1 MSRVKTM
8 QLQGNDYAKVAD
20 RLKKFRE
27 ECPNGQIKTE
37 PKFLDDGKILFVATV
52 LKDKSRDE
60 SAEATGHALGENKGQ
75 KAFEKLETVAIGR
88 ALATLGYLMS
98 GEIAS
103 TEEMEEFYEY
113 QQEKVEAAV
122 GQLEAAET
130 LDELRE
136 TFMGLGSL
144 MAEKAVIEAK
154 DKRKAALSEDSK
166 S

>member
-1 MSRVKTM
+1 MSKVKTM
-8 QLQGNDYAKVAD
+8 KLQGNDYAKVAD

-37 PKFLDDGKILFVATV
+37 PKFLEDNKILFTATV
-52 LKDKSRDE
+52 VKDKSTDS
-60 SAEATGHALGENKGQ
+60 SAEATGHALGENKGT

-113 QQEKVEAAV
+113 QQEKVQAAV
-122 GQLEAAET
+122 AQLEAAES
-130 LDELRE
+130 LDELKQ

-144 MAEKAVIEAK
+144 MAEKAVIETK
-154 DKRKAALSEDSK
+154 DKRKVALSANS
-166 S
+166 